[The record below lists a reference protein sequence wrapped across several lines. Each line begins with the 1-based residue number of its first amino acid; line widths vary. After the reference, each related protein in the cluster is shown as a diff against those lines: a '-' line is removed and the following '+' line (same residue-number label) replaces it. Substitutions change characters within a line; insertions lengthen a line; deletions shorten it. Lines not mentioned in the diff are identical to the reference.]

1 MHKKIDM
8 AKNTSISLGNHFE
21 DFMSIQLTTGRFN
34 NASEIIRAGL
44 RLLEIEENKYKV
56 LKNALEDGEKS
67 EKIKDF
73 DSKQHL
79 KELHTK
85 HL

>member
-1 MHKKIDM
+1 M

-21 DFMSIQLTTGRFN
+21 DFMNIQLTTGRFN
-34 NASEIIRAGL
+34 NTSEIIRAGL
-44 RLLEIEENKYKV
+44 RLLEMEENKYKV

-73 DSKQHL
+73 DSRQHL
-79 KELHTK
+79 KELRAK

>member
-1 MHKKIDM
+1 M

>member
-1 MHKKIDM
+1 M

-21 DFMSIQLTTGRFN
+21 DFMNIQLTTGRFN

-44 RLLEIEENKYKV
+44 RLLEMEENKYKV

-79 KELHTK
+79 KELRAK

>member
-1 MHKKIDM
+1 M

-21 DFMSIQLTTGRFN
+21 DFMNIQLTTGRFN
-34 NASEIIRAGL
+34 NTSEIIRAGL
-44 RLLEIEENKYKV
+44 RLLEMEENKYKV

-79 KELHTK
+79 KELRAK